1 MAGTKV
7 TSDIL
12 VLQKKEHALSDTITW
27 VDTVQIPNGFR
38 INSYFVDH
46 PEQVLGDLQAD
57 TRFPHAFYVTKPDFC
72 ADDVKEALDR
82 IKGTL
87 PECVHT
93 EEVVYAPAP
102 ADVKNYTY
110 FFDERGALYRCV

>member
-7 TSDIL
+7 ISDIL
-12 VLQKKEHALSDTITW
+12 VLQKKEHALSDTVTW
-27 VDTVQIPNGFR
+27 VDTVQTPDGFR
-38 INSYFVDH
+38 VNSYFMEH

-57 TRFPHAFYVTKPDFC
+57 TRFPHAFCVTKQDFC
-72 ADDVKEALDR
+72 ADDVKAALDR

-87 PECVHT
+87 PESVHT

-102 ADVKNYTY
+102 GGCEELHLL
-110 FFDERGALYRCV
+110 FR

>member
-12 VLQKKEHALSDTITW
+12 VLQKKEHALSDTVTW
-27 VDTVQIPNGFR
+27 VDTLQTRMASESILILWSIR
-38 INSYFVDH
+38 R
-46 PEQVLGDLQAD
+46 QVLGDLQAD
-57 TRFPHAFYVTKPDFC
+57 TRFPHAFCVTKQDFC
-72 ADDVKEALDR
+72 ADDVKAALDR

-87 PECVHT
+87 PESVHT

-102 ADVKNYTY
+102 AV
-110 FFDERGALYRCV
+110 